1 MFFFFKQKT
10 AYEVRISD
18 WSSDVCSSDLTG
30 APFDSFLTLRG
41 LRTLDAR
48 LRVHQE
54 NAAAIAAQLD
64 AHPAVATVYY
74 PGLVSHP
81 GHALAAPQQKGYGAM
96 LSVELGGARAPARDP
111 AVRAVLAR
119 LPRFTPPDTTGAA
132 DARVGAPAHR

>member
-1 MFFFFKQKT
+1 MFFF
-10 AYEVRISD
+10 
-18 WSSDVCSSDLTG
+18 SSRRRHTRCALVTGVQTCALPILGITG

-81 GHALAAPQQKGYGAM
+81 GHALAARQQKGFGAM
-96 LSVELGGARAPARDP
+96 LSVELGGDGAAARES
-111 AVRAVLAR
+111 AVRAFLDGLQCFTLAES
-119 LPRFTPPDTTGAA
+119 LGG
-132 DARVGAPAHR
+132 VG